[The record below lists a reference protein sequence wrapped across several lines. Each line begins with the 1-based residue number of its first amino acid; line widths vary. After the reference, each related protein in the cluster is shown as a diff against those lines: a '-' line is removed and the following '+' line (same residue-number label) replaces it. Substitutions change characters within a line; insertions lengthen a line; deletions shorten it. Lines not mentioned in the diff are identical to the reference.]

1 MKDKTYKPVR
11 TKENIAEAEDYT
23 KQLIEEYKK

>member
-1 MKDKTYKPVR
+1 MKDKTYKPV
-11 TKENIAEAEDYT
+11 KENIAEAEDYT

>member
-1 MKDKTYKPVR
+1 MKDKTYKPV
-11 TKENIAEAEDYT
+11 KEKIQEAEDYT